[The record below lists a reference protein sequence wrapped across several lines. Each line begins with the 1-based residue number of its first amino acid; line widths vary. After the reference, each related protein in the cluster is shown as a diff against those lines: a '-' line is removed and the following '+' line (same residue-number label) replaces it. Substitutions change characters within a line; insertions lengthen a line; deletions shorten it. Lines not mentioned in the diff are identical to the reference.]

1 MNKTKNSCTTVYKI
15 LETQHN
21 LKGGEMSKISLT
33 TIGDL
38 IEFQRGYDLPKSEF
52 LKGNV
57 PVISS
62 NGILGYHNEFK
73 VKGPGITIGRSGT
86 VGLPHY
92 INQDFFPHNTSLFIK
107 DFKKNNPKYIFY
119 LIKSLGLNDFKSGSG
134 VPTMNRNHL
143 HPIKVRAY
151 LDIEEQQK
159 IAKVLS
165 DLDAKIELNNRINT
179 ELEDMAK
186 TLYDYWFVQFDF
198 PDANGRP
205 YKTSGGK
212 MVWNEELKR
221 DIPEGWEV
229 QPLNKV
235 IETILD
241 HRGKTPK
248 KLGSDWTDDEN
259 GIIAL
264 SAKIVKGGK
273 LNNLNQANKVSKEL
287 YDKWMS
293 VKLKDGDI
301 LMTSEAPAGEFYFIQ
316 GKTDYC
322 MSQRLFGIRA
332 NQTKILSSYLYYE
345 LSKGNG
351 YSQIMGSLSGST
363 VFGIRQDVLRKIL
376 VVRPNFDIQKKF
388 DNIVLP
394 QLKQIKQLDEQN
406 QELASLRDWLLPML
420 MNGQVSVGDVE
431 YELGLDNY
439 REVAESGNDYKTK

>member
-1 MNKTKNSCTTVYKI
+1 MKKIKLKNVVSYSKLRSNHKDLS
-15 LETQHN
+15 LETYITTDN
-21 LKGGEMSKISLT
+21 LLQNKLGIKIANSLPPN
-33 TIGDL
+33 GDS
-38 IEFQRGYDLPKSEF
+38 F
-52 LKGNV
+52 
-57 PVISS
+57 
-62 NGILGYHNEFK
+62 
-73 VKGPGITIGRSGT
+73 
-86 VGLPHY
+86 
-92 INQDFFPHNTSLFIK
+92 
-107 DFKKNNPKYIFY
+107 PKYINGNILVSNIRPY
-119 LIKSLGLNDFKSGSG
+119 LKKIWFANRSGICSADVLTFETQTEFSSKFIYYNLFQDAFFEHMMKGAKGTKMPRGEKNQILEFEIPDFPFS
-134 VPTMNRNHL
+134 VQ
-143 HPIKVRAY
+143 
-151 LDIEEQQK
+151 EK
-159 IAKVLS
+159 IAEFLS
-165 DLDAKIELNNRINT
+165 AIDNKIQLNNKINDN
-179 ELEDMAK
+179 LEQMAK

-198 PDANGRP
+198 PDANGNP

-221 DIPEGWEV
+221 EIPEGSEV
-229 QPLNKV
+229 KPLHKV

-273 LNNLNQANKVSKEL
+273 LNNLRQANKVSKEL
-287 YDKWMS
+287 YNKWMPT
-293 VKLKDGDI
+293 KLINGDI

-332 NQTKILSSYLYYE
+332 NQLKIISTYLYYE

-376 VVRPNFDIQKKF
+376 VVIPNLEIQKKF
-388 DNIVLP
+388 NKIVLP

-420 MNGQVSVGDVE
+420 MNGQITVKG
-431 YELGLDNY
+431 
-439 REVAESGNDYKTK
+439 

>member
-1 MNKTKNSCTTVYKI
+1 MSSRKVIIKNICKLNRETIRSNNQPNFINYLDTGNITRNKIDEIKNLVNGVDKFPSRAQRKVQKNTIIYSTVRPEQEHFGIIENLIDNLIVSTGFTTLDVIDDTIDAKYFYY
-15 LETQHN
+15 
-21 LKGGEMSKISLT
+21 SLT
-33 TIGDL
+33 NKSITEYLNIIAANNVTSYPSLNPSDIGNL
-38 IEFQRGYDLPKSEF
+38 V
-52 LKGNV
+52 LKI
-57 PVISS
+57 PSI
-62 NGILGYHNEFK
+62 I
-73 VKGPGITIGRSGT
+73 I
-86 VGLPHY
+86 
-92 INQDFFPHNTSLFIK
+92 
-107 DFKKNNPKYIFY
+107 
-119 LIKSLGLNDFKSGSG
+119 
-134 VPTMNRNHL
+134 
-143 HPIKVRAY
+143 
-151 LDIEEQQK
+151 EQQK

-165 DLDAKIELNNRINT
+165 DLDAKIEINNHINT
-179 ELEDMAK
+179 ELEAMAK

-198 PDANGRP
+198 PDANGKP
-205 YKTSGGK
+205 YKSSGGK
-212 MVWNEELKR
+212 MIWNEDLKR
-221 DIPEGWEV
+221 EIPEGWEV
-229 QPLNKV
+229 QSLNKV

-273 LNNLNQANKVSKEL
+273 LNNLRQANKVSKEL
-287 YDKWMS
+287 YEKWMPI
-293 VKLKDGDI
+293 KLIDGDI

-332 NQTKILSSYLYYE
+332 NQMKMVPSYLYYE

-376 VVRPNFDIQKKF
+376 VVVPNLEIQKEFNK
-388 DNIVLP
+388 IVLP

-431 YELGLDNY
+431 EQLGM
-439 REVAESGNDYKTK
+439 VAEDSASYGK

>member
-1 MNKTKNSCTTVYKI
+1 MKSYK
-15 LETQHN
+15 L
-21 LKGGEMSKISLT
+21 GE
-33 TIGDL
+33 L
-38 IEFQRGYDLPKSEF
+38 IEIGNGRAYSHLEAGEIPLYGSGGIMSYVSDFLYDGEAILLPRKGTLSNIMYTKGKIWTVDTMYF
-52 LKGNV
+52 AKANKGIDPYYLYSYLSLLDLKH
-57 PVISS
+57 
-62 NGILGYHNEFK
+62 L
-73 VKGPGITIGRSGT
+73 
-86 VGLPHY
+86 
-92 INQDFFPHNTSLFIK
+92 D
-107 DFKKNNPKYIFY
+107 
-119 LIKSLGLNDFKSGSG
+119 SGSAL
-134 VPTMNRNHL
+134 PSMT
-143 HPIKVRAY
+143 KTSY
-151 LDIEEQQK
+151 EDIEVKLPNYAIQQK

-179 ELEDMAK
+179 ELEAMAK

-221 DIPEGWEV
+221 EIPEGWEV